1 MVLTQVNAQR
11 VWETRK
17 GIFRSQGNLGGG
29 YMIKQKT
36 VSAYCNGEMELFF
49 DDRFAYTGAVCFSF
63 LTLKKN
69 QTGVKANH
77 AVFAGANY
85 HFLKPQRFDPYIGL
99 TPGAGL
105 VQARYKEGEE
115 LKNTPYTVV
124 PLLSVQVGCNFYVAS
139 FMHFF
144 LKVQGVT
151 GQMFKYLST
160 PQRLDEIKFM
170 GGLGCGTSASG
181 NQRCETHGRK
191 SNSVL
196 HKQCSNFTVPLFCVK
211 KSSNF
216 GAAC

>member
-1 MVLTQVNAQR
+1 MEPKKIITTITLLIMVLTQVNAQR

-17 GIFRSQGNLGGG
+17 GIVRSQGNLGGG

-151 GQMFKYLST
+151 GQMFSTLST

-170 GGLGCGTSASG
+170 GGLGWNLRLWKPKVRDTW
-181 NQRCETHGRK
+181 TK
-191 SNSVL
+191 I
-196 HKQCSNFTVPLFCVK
+196 
-211 KSSNF
+211 
-216 GAAC
+216 